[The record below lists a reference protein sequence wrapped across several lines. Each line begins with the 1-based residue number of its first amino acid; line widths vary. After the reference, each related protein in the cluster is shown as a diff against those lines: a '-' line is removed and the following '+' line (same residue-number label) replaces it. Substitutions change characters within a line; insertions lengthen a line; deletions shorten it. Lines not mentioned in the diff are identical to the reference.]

1 MTVQTHDDDDG
12 MPQAIRL
19 VLAFLPQ
26 DRQATPHELGDAV
39 NMVCAMQQARG
50 QTLDRELLLKEI
62 QARVAVWQDDSVG
75 LKDDRNHIE
84 WLSEAQLDRSWEFW
98 DRYRR
103 YLEDVR
109 LMPPRVVRRLDQSTD
124 RILRQLED
132 PRRPGSWRRTGLVVG
147 QVQSGKTGNYIGLAC
162 KAADAGYKLIVILAG
177 IHNSLRSQT
186 QLRVDEGLLGFDTQY
201 QQRYDENKNTA
212 RIGVGVMPGVKRL
225 KIASLT
231 NSAEGGDFRRHV
243 ASNLNLPIGDY
254 PVVLVIKKHQSILEY
269 VRKWIVEVEGEPTG
283 DGVTKVVR
291 DVPLLVIDDEADHAS
306 IDTTKDD
313 DADPT
318 RINASIRHLLNSF
331 DKAAYVGYT
340 ATPFANIYIRPDAD
354 HEKFGLDLFPDS
366 FIESLPAPSNY
377 LGPER
382 MFGLRVDDPDED
394 DVEALPIFRAVHD
407 HEAWMPRRHKKEWVP
422 PESLPAS
429 LRQAL
434 DAFVLS
440 CAARRARGQ
449 SRQHNSMLVH
459 VTRFMNVQ
467 NLVREQIDE
476 YIGLMSDRLRDSM
489 GGEAA
494 EVLAQLRE
502 LWNRDFAP
510 TSAKFPSEEAVPLS
524 WNDVQKELRPALLKI
539 EVRAING
546 SSRDALEYYE
556 HRRTGVSVIAI
567 GGNKLS
573 RGLTLEGLS
582 VSYYLRA
589 SNTYDTLL
597 QMGRWFG
604 YRPGYEDLCRLY
616 TTPDL
621 CDAYA
626 EITAADNELRR
637 EFEEMSAL
645 GETPERFG
653 LRVRASS
660 AGLAVT
666 AANKMRR
673 GVKVRLSYSGE
684 LPETTIFSLRPEALR
699 RNLNNLE
706 RFVTLL
712 DGGSKP
718 NTDGKSLVWRDV
730 TPAEIV
736 DGFLDGYV
744 ADRGSYRV
752 RPAFIAEYVRRCAA
766 FGELSRWTVRLVG
779 TPGGRELEIG
789 DYRFGLV
796 TRRPPK
802 VEGVERPI
810 EGDRF
815 IIKRV
820 LNPADESRDLAPEL
834 RELALQATRAARRAS
849 VERRKKEYKEPDVPT
864 GQSLRRFR
872 PAHEPLLMVYP
883 IEHPQQTPDRDR
895 LPVVGFA
902 ISFPFSEHP
911 TETEYVVNEIWKQQE
926 IDYYDDEDPDE

>member
-1 MTVQTHDDDDG
+1 MTTSSHEQDSALE
-12 MPQAIRL
+12 QAIRL

-26 DRQATPHELGDAV
+26 DRQATPTEVANGVD
-39 NMVCAMQQARG
+39 MVWTMQHSQG
-50 QTLDRELLLKEI
+50 LVLEKELLLKEI
-62 QARVAVWQDDSVG
+62 QSRVVVWQDDSVG
-75 LKDDRNHIE
+75 LKDDRNHVE
-84 WLSEAQLDRSWEFW
+84 WLTEAQLERSWDFW

-132 PRRPGSWRRTGLVVG
+132 PQRPGAWRRTGLVVG

-225 KIASLT
+225 RIASLT
-231 NSAEGGDFRRHV
+231 NSAETGDFRRHV

-269 VRKWIVEVEGEPTG
+269 VRKWVVEVEGEPTG

-291 DVPLLVIDDEADHAS
+291 DIPLLVIDDEADNAS
-306 IDTTKDD
+306 IDTTKDEE
-313 DADPT
+313 ADPT

-354 HEKFGLDLFPDS
+354 HERFGLDLFPDS

-382 MFGLRVDDPDED
+382 VFGLRSDDPDED
-394 DVEALPIFRAVHD
+394 DVEALPIFRPVDD
-407 HEAWMPRRHKKEWVP
+407 HESWMPRRHKKEWVP
-422 PESLPAS
+422 PDDLPESLCE
-429 LRQAL
+429 AL
-434 DAFVLS
+434 DAFVLT

-449 SRQHNSMLVH
+449 VRQHNSMLVH

-467 NLVREQIDE
+467 NLVRDQIDE
-476 YIGLMSDRLRDSM
+476 YISLMRDRLRDSM
-489 GGEAA
+489 GGEAGQ
-494 EVLAQLRE
+494 VLAHLRE

-510 TSAKFPSEEAVPLS
+510 TTAKFPSEEAGPVS
-524 WNDVQKELRPALLKI
+524 WQDVQMELRPALLKI

-556 HRRTGVSVIAI
+556 HRRTGVSVIAV

-582 VSYYLRA
+582 ISYYLRA

-621 CDAYA
+621 RKAYA

-645 GETPERFG
+645 GETPESFG

-673 GVKVRLSYSGE
+673 GIKVRLSYSGE
-684 LPETTIFSLRPEALR
+684 LPETTIFSLRPEVLRHNFDNLDRFIALLGTGYTR
-699 RNLNNLE
+699 E
-706 RFVTLL
+706 TA
-712 DGGSKP
+712 
-718 NTDGKSLVWRDV
+718 GKSLVWREV
-730 TPAEIV
+730 APADII

-752 RPAFIAEYVRRCAA
+752 RPAFIAEYIRRCAA
-766 FGELSRWTVRLVG
+766 LGELSRWTVRLVSA
-779 TPGGRELEIG
+779 PGREVKIG
-789 DYRFGLV
+789 AHKIGLV
-796 TRRPPK
+796 KRQPPTGGSEK
-802 VEGVERPI
+802 RPI

-834 RELALQATRAARRAS
+834 QELALAATRVARRAWA
-849 VERRKKEYKEPDVPT
+849 ERKGKKYKEPNVPT
-864 GQSLRRFR
+864 GQSLRKFR
-872 PAHEPLLMVYP
+872 PAQEPLLIIYP
-883 IEHPQQTPDRDR
+883 IEHPQQSANHDR

-902 ISFPFSEHP
+902 ISFPFSKHP